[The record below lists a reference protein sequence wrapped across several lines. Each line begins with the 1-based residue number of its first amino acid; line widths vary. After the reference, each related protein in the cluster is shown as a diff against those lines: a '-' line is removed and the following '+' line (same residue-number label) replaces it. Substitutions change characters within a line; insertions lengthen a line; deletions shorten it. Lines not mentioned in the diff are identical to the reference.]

1 MTEKNLTVKRQ
12 IRENE
17 VVIIEGLEV
26 GPFFSNCYIVGSEKT
41 KEGMIVDPGAEAEL
55 ILKTAAELGLSITL
69 IVATHTHLDHLGAL
83 AQVKEATRAKF
94 AVHEAE
100 AAKKGV
106 PVLNQMMGSLLGGSS
121 RSSPEPDKIL
131 HEGDIIEI
139 GELSFSV
146 LHTPGHSPG
155 GICLLGHGV
164 VFCGDTLFNF
174 SIGRTDFPGGD
185 YDQLMESI
193 HSKLMV
199 LPDETR
205 VLCGHGPE
213 TTIGFE
219 RRRNPFV
226 LGLH

>member
-1 MTEKNLTVKRQ
+1 MKRQ
-12 IRENE
+12 IRENG
-17 VVIIEGLEV
+17 VVIIKGLEV
-26 GPFFSNCYIVGSEKT
+26 GPFLSNCYIVGSEKT
-41 KEGMIVDPGAEAEL
+41 REGMIIDPGADAGL
-55 ILKTAAELGLSITL
+55 ILKTAKELGLSIITL
-69 IVATHTHLDHLGAL
+69 IVATHTHLDHIGAL
-83 AQVKEATRAKF
+83 AQVKEAAKAKF

-100 AAKKGV
+100 GAKKGAHV
-106 PVLNQMMGSLLGGSS
+106 FNQMLGSFLGGSF
-121 RSSPEPDKIL
+121 RSPPEPDRL
-131 HEGDIIEI
+131 LREGDIIEI
-139 GELSFSV
+139 GELSFKV

-185 YDQLMESI
+185 YDQLMDSI

-226 LGLH
+226 LGLY

>member
-1 MTEKNLTVKRQ
+1 MKRQ
-12 IRENE
+12 MQENE
-17 VVIIEGLEV
+17 NGAMIIKGLEV
-26 GPFFSNCYIVGSEKT
+26 GPFLSNCYIVGSEKT
-41 KEGMIVDPGAEAEL
+41 KEGMIIDPGAEAEL
-55 ILKTAAELGLSITL
+55 ILKTVRQLGLSITL
-69 IVATHTHLDHLGAL
+69 IVATHTHLDHIGAL
-83 AQVKEATRAKF
+83 AQVKEAAGAGF

-100 AAKKGV
+100 GGKKGAHAF
-106 PVLNQMMGSLLGGSS
+106 NQMLGSFLGGSL
-121 RSSPEPDKIL
+121 RSPPKPDRL
-131 HEGDIIEI
+131 LREGDVIEI

-155 GICLLGHGV
+155 GICLLGPGV

-185 YDQLMESI
+185 YDQLMDSI
-193 HSKLMV
+193 HTKLMV

-226 LGLH
+226 LGLY